1 MAEIVSAFGLVGA
14 AVVTG
19 IFSILAQRMRQ
30 ENDEI
35 TQVESSLE
43 DIQKM
48 LEEIDEDLDEV
59 IDWQSDHDKLHK
71 GKMKHFLKIT
81 PRPESSPWSK
91 QSSPP

>member
-14 AVVTG
+14 ALVTG
-19 IFSILAQRMRQ
+19 VFSILAQRMRK
-30 ENDEI
+30 ENRQDHAR
-35 TQVESSLE
+35 VESSLE

-71 GKMKHFLKIT
+71 GE
-81 PRPESSPWSK
+81 R
-91 QSSPP
+91 